1 MKFAIIDIETRSCVN
16 LEVAGVSRYARDP
29 TTEVLCLSYVL
40 DDDADP
46 QIWHVGDPLPAPL
59 FTATKLVAHNMAF
72 ERGVWTHVLTPRH
85 GFPPMPPLSAQRC
98 TMAMALSA
106 ALPAELAKLA
116 EALDLPIKKDREG
129 YLLMRKMSRPRK
141 PRKGE
146 DPNGIYWGRQSRA
159 AQAARNLLHE

>member
-29 TTEVLCLSYVL
+29 MTEVLCLSYVL

-129 YLLMRKMSRPRK
+129 YLLMS
-141 PRKGE
+141 E
-146 DPNGIYWGRQSRA
+146 DVAAAEAAQGRGPERNLLGRQSRA